1 MKSLENRLINA
12 YDEWADAL
20 FRHCYFRIGDREKA
34 KDLLQETF
42 AKTWQYLAEGGKIDN
57 LRAFLYRVATNLII
71 DLSRKKRPEISL
83 ENLKEQGFEIG
94 SNADEKLKNEIAG
107 KEALSFLRELRPE
120 YREVIIMRYIDDL
133 SPKEI
138 AEILNDTENNV
149 SVKIHRGL
157 KQIRELTK

>member
-1 MKSLENRLINA
+1 MKSIKNQLINA
-12 YDEWADAL
+12 YDQWADAL
-20 FRHCYFRIGDREKA
+20 FRHCYFRVGDREKA

-42 AKTWQYLAEGGKIDN
+42 TKTWQYLAEGGKIQN

-71 DLSRKKRPEISL
+71 DVARKKRPEISL
-83 ENLKEQGFEIG
+83 DDLKEQGFEIG
-94 SNADEKLKNEIAG
+94 SNADEKMKNEIAG
-107 KEALSFLRELRPE
+107 KEALLFLKELKPE

-133 SPKEI
+133 FPKEI

-157 KQIRELTK
+157 KQMHELLK